1 VSDAPIL
8 PDGFRFGVATCG
20 FQVEGGQ
27 NGPGEPANNWFDWET
42 EGRVE
47 PSGIAVDFWNRY
59 EEHLDRVAAMGCD
72 AFRLSVEWSRCQPA
86 DGQVDDTAI
95 DRYRRI
101 LTACH
106 DRGLEP
112 LVTLH
117 HFTHPHWLGVDFW
130 LDPSSSERFAAWVAT
145 LLPRLTDLCAHW
157 VTLNELNIL
166 ALSSYWLGA
175 FPPGRLLATKDA
187 ARAIDHLLTAHVL
200 AYDEIHRVQPEAVVA
215 TNNLSVSAYSLDRML
230 ADVLVARLHGIE
242 RSELVPW
249 LGRRRDDWER
259 TLGRAGVKER
269 AIRTLA
275 AKAIPLGDAIPRTVE
290 AVYASPHVCTQDV
303 TQLDFYDPGVG
314 HQLQIPGARTAGGRT
329 TEPGLPLWDQAHDAA
344 AFATYTEAA
353 VAPDRDVWIVEN
365 GMCHRVRNG
374 RAYDRDDGLTRP
386 RMLREHLSAMVD
398 LIDRGVPVGAYY
410 HWTLADNYEWGS
422 YQPRFGLFGVDRE
435 RGTRILDTD
444 AHGDDSAGAY
454 RRLIEGLRA
463 GDRSV
468 LRP

>member
-1 VSDAPIL
+1 VSLL

-27 NGPGEPANNWFDWET
+27 NGPGEPANNWADWER

-47 PSGIAVDFWNRY
+47 PSGIAVDFWHRH
-59 EEHLDRVAAMGCD
+59 EEHLDRVRALGCD
-72 AFRLSVEWSRCQPA
+72 AFRLSVEWSRCERAP
-86 DGQVDDTAI
+86 GEVDDDAVEH
-95 DRYRRI
+95 YRRI
-101 LTACH
+101 LAACH

-130 LDPSSSERFAAWVAT
+130 LDADSPERFAAWVAT
-145 LLPRLTDLCAHW
+145 LVPRLQDLCRKW

-175 FPPGRLLATKDA
+175 FPPGRLLKTADA
-187 ARAIDHLLTAHVL
+187 SRAIDHLLTAHVL
-200 AYDEIHRVQPEAVVA
+200 AYDEIHRVQPDAVVA
-215 TNNLSVSAYSLDRML
+215 TNNLSMSAYSLDRML
-230 ADVLVARLHGIE
+230 QDVLLARLHGVE
-242 RSELVPW
+242 QTALLPW
-249 LGRRRDDWER
+249 LE
-259 TLGRAGVKER
+259 GRAAGWEARLGPADAKER
-269 AIRTLA
+269 AVRALA
-275 AKAIPLGDAIPRTVE
+275 RRAVPLGAASIPRTVA
-290 AVYASPHVCTQDV
+290 AVYASPHDCTQDV

-314 HQLQIPGARTAGGRT
+314 HQLQAPFARTSGGRT
-329 TEPGLPLWDQAHDAA
+329 TEPGLPLWDQAHDPEAFAAYTDAA
-344 AFATYTEAA
+344 A
-353 VAPDRDVWIVEN
+353 APGREVWVVEN

-374 RAYDRDDGLTRP
+374 RVYDRGDGLTRP
-386 RMLREHLSAMVD
+386 RMLREHLRALVE

-435 RGTRILDTD
+435 RGTRILETD

-468 LRP
+468 LA